1 MNDDSFFKAIA
12 TIFKTIII
20 AGAVLIGLS
29 IVAYVV
35 IYAMIMAW

>member
-1 MNDDSFFKAIA
+1 MNDHDFFRAVAAIFN
-12 TIFKTIII
+12 TFII